1 MAMPVSSDFEVMPES
16 SAEHP
21 RERERG
27 WGGAPGRPG
36 CKRDGESVWTWQLE
50 RLVQEA
56 GPSHVRT
63 GSQGDRKPLEA
74 VNQGMTGSDL
84 LLAQAPRLLMM
95 EDEQKEVRAGG
106 WADRMLMPEWTRGR
120 GLN

>member
-1 MAMPVSSDFEVMPES
+1 M
-16 SAEHP
+16 
-21 RERERG
+21 
-27 WGGAPGRPG
+27 
-36 CKRDGESVWTWQLE
+36 E
-50 RLVQEA
+50 RLVQEV

-95 EDEQKEVRAGG
+95 EDEQKEVRAEG